1 MLSWCS
7 NCMGMADFHIALS
20 DFKSAAHA
28 LGVTEHVLREH
39 LLETSEEKDNF
50 TTEKI
55 VELEVSEQ

>member
-1 MLSWCS
+1 
-7 NCMGMADFHIALS
+7 MGMADFHIALS